1 MSFLGLYVVTPRAVG
16 RDTVLPD
23 FGTVGVTLCQIQAFS
38 VPAERKYC
46 TGGTATDMHGRSS
59 AKQFG
64 ALLRFVPVCQRRVPP
79 SLRKPREH
87 IDVVGGELLNFWCFN
102 TLKVGVLHGVGVLN
116 GCDQAA
122 ASLRVS

>member
-16 RDTVLPD
+16 WDTVLPD

-38 VPAERKYC
+38 VPGERKYC
-46 TGGTATDMHGRSS
+46 TYSTATDVHGRSS

-64 ALLRFVPVCQRRVPP
+64 ALLRFVPVCQRSVPL

-87 IDVVGGELLNFWCFN
+87 IDVAGGELLNLSVIWLFN
-102 TLKVGVLHGVGVLN
+102 TLKLE
-116 GCDQAA
+116 
-122 ASLRVS
+122 SFTE